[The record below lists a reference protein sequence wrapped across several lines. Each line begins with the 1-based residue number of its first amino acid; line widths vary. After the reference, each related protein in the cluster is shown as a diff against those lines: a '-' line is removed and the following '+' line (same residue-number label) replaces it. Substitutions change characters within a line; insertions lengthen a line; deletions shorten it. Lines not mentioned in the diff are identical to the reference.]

1 MDIDTPWMT
10 PVHDIATNLV
20 YSANGADVVLTMCD
34 GQVLYRDGEYETIDV
49 EKAKAEVKRSVDE
62 VLVAL

>member
-1 MDIDTPWMT
+1 M
-10 PVHDIATNLV
+10 HDIATNLV